1 MKKVIAEK
9 TCGHDEEAISTIC
22 QFCVF
27 AEEFLHL
34 QDQEYTVILTG
45 DKEKHGI
52 KTTAFF
58 NPSNN
63 HVVIYTNGRHPHDVC
78 RSIAHEMTHMQQGK
92 HDFYGRTQI
101 KDVGGFFEDQAN
113 AVAGQIVK
121 LFIAY

>member
-1 MKKVIAEK
+1 MKKLIAEK
-9 TCGHDEEAISTIC
+9 TCGQDKDSISKIA

-27 AEEFLHL
+27 AEDFLHL
-34 QDQEYTVILTG
+34 QDQEYCVILTG
-45 DKEKHGI
+45 DREKHGI
-52 KTTAFF
+52 KTTAYF

-63 HVVIYTNGRHPHDVC
+63 HVVIYTDARHVFDVC
-78 RSIAHEMTHMQQGK
+78 RSIAHEMVHMQQGK
-92 HDFYGRTQI
+92 HDFFGKTKI

>member
-1 MKKVIAEK
+1 MKKIIVEK
-9 TCGHDEEAISTIC
+9 TCDLDKEAISIIC

-34 QDQEYTVILTG
+34 QDQEYCVTLTG

-52 KTTAFF
+52 KTTAHF
-58 NPSNN
+58 NPSDNS
-63 HVVIYTNGRHPHDVC
+63 VVIYACGRHHHDIC

-92 HDFYGRTQI
+92 HDFYGRTEI